1 MKNIIFWLASLTIV
15 SAACSN
21 SATEKKDSNISKVQ
35 PTVAAVDTLTKP
47 SSVTGISIISIKEIV
62 DNYLQI
68 KNAFA
73 KDNSAN
79 AATAAKEMAKAFT
92 NFNKSALTAEQA
104 KIYADIEDDAKEHAE
119 HIGSNGGNIKHQRE
133 HFDMLS
139 KDIYQ
144 LVKTF
149 GGGQKLYYDHC
160 PMYNNN
166 KGAYWL
172 SETKEIA
179 NPYLGK
185 VMPTCGTVK
194 EALK

>member
-35 PTVAAVDTLTKP
+35 PTVSAVDTLTKP
-47 SSVTGISIISIKEIV
+47 SAVTGISIISIKEIV

-104 KIYADIEDDAKEHAE
+104 KICKCFC
-119 HIGSNGGNIKHQRE
+119 
-133 HFDMLS
+133 HFFCCCCCICTVIFCKSIFYLQVI
-139 KDIYQ
+139 IYY
-144 LVKTF
+144 F
-149 GGGQKLYYDHC
+149 FY
-160 PMYNNN
+160 
-166 KGAYWL
+166 
-172 SETKEIA
+172 
-179 NPYLGK
+179 
-185 VMPTCGTVK
+185 
-194 EALK
+194 